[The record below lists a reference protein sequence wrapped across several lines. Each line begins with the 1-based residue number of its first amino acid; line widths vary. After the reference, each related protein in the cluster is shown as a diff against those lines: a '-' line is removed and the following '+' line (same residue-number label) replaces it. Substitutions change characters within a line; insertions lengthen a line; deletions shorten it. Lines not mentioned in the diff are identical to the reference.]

1 MNIQETQQA
10 TQVLQV
16 GFTDIAQDSK
26 KLEFNSNKSSL
37 LSIGQELT
45 PLPLETP
52 VFNQDVFT
60 VNSNASFTITK
71 EALLANDNLNG
82 ANVGKV
88 NIYLQQ
94 FSEEAING
102 LSIDRT
108 GEDSLT
114 FNPSQQTT
122 FGSYVAYDNNN
133 NFIGASNFKVN
144 FELTGSGADP
154 VANDDLFNIRGVES
168 IDGKYNKFRERSY
181 TGRDT
186 IPYVKLDVL
195 GNDSGNDLR
204 IVEADST
211 GKAQFGFSPINI
223 KVENGEI
230 FIAPKAGFKGNVS
243 FDYTVTDGINGF
255 SKANVTLNIDPNLV
269 IEPPQITPSPVISIA
284 KDDLFAGRQ
293 NAITRFTVNDLLSND
308 TGVTFNSISDPSN
321 GTLFTSRDGQSF
333 TYLPDE
339 GFTGN
344 ETFEYTTKSNTG
356 ELITAK
362 VTIAIPNTDLTT
374 PVINSIY
381 SMA

>member
-94 FSEEAING
+94 FSEKAING

-154 VANDDLFNIRGVES
+154 VANDDLFNIKGVES

-204 IVEADST
+204 IVEVDST